1 MYKTFKNWKW
11 AALPML
17 LMGIAVAFFAFK
29 KDDAF
34 SRMTGAPA
42 LDMSYQVEK
51 VTVKKY
57 DNTAGTCYEGINE
70 LSDAE
75 NYNLKLSMSDAGEFE
90 MTIGISDSPQDL
102 SKVGFEEPNLRQ
114 VRSARINNST
124 MTTYDGNGN
133 VIESQP
139 NKGDAMS
146 AASLKSVFDM
156 SSSETYDAILNASM
170 NGGTLT
176 NAAGETAQV
185 EPTKDGSVR
194 IVSSNS
200 IVIFDM
206 TNKVIQAIS
215 TLGDNGKVVSERL
228 IDSNRDSQGS
238 FVLNAIV
245 DISYD
250 AVPNSN
256 ATITTTTTQKFNN
269 FRLVDYSGKSTIGGK

>member
-1 MYKTFKNWKW
+1 MFKTFKNWKW

-17 LMGIAVAFFAFK
+17 LVGVAVALFAFK

-34 SRMTGAPA
+34 SRMTGAPS
-42 LDMSYQVEK
+42 LDMSYQVEQ

-57 DNTAGTCYEGINE
+57 NNVAGTCYEGIDE

-90 MTIGISDSPQDL
+90 MTIGLSDSPQDL
-102 SKVGFEEPNLRQ
+102 SKVGFEEPNLTP
-114 VRSARINNST
+114 VRSVRINNST

-139 NKGDAMS
+139 NQGDAMS
-146 AASLKSVFDM
+146 AASLKSIVDM
-156 SSSETYDAILNASM
+156 SSQQTYDAILNASM

-185 EPTKDGSVR
+185 ESNKNGSVR
-194 IVSSNS
+194 IVSNS
-200 IVIFDM
+200 SICLFDM
-206 TNKVIQAIS
+206 NKKVIQAIS
-215 TLGDNGKVVSERL
+215 TLDNTGKVVSERF
-228 IDSNRDSQGS
+228 IDSKRDSQGG

-250 AVPNSN
+250 DVPNSS
-256 ATITTTTTQKFNN
+256 ATITTKTCQKFNN
-269 FRLVDYSGKSTIGGK
+269 FQLTDYSGKSTIGK